1 MDPLSVISVI
11 ISLTAKCMQAAKQL
25 NDLRDKY
32 RNAQIIISAICSEK
46 TIIGISLS
54 QLLRSHAPEPAN
66 SIYTPTA
73 RPEIQSTFDTV
84 LTSCVVV
91 FTVLEEE
98 ILKLKRGGDS
108 FLWLLGQS
116 QICLE

>member
-32 RNAQIIISAICSEK
+32 RSAQIIISAICSEK

-54 QLLRSHAPEPAN
+54 LNFQGLMLQNPQILSTRLRLDRKFKAP
-66 SIYTPTA
+66 
-73 RPEIQSTFDTV
+73 ST
-84 LTSCVVV
+84 
-91 FTVLEEE
+91 
-98 ILKLKRGGDS
+98 
-108 FLWLLGQS
+108 
-116 QICLE
+116 